1 MNLPVDEHPGNYIA
15 GAKLGS
21 HVVLLGCGRMGSAML
36 AGWLNHPENFL
47 KISVIEPAELD
58 KKYTESDVIAHYSS
72 LDDLANIDA
81 TPIDFVVLAVKPQM
95 MAEAVSQFRNMA
107 LDKIVFLSIAAGLS
121 CEWISEQLGG
131 NSQVVRAMPNTPAAV
146 GAGITALY
154 AAQSV
159 AADQKEFCV
168 RLLQAIGGVIV
179 LPDEKMMDAVTAL
192 SGSGPAYV
200 FLLTEAMQAAGEQ
213 LGLPQELSYK
223 LARGTISGVGALL
236 DQDTSDA
243 SVLRQNVTSK
253 GGTTAAALS
262 VLMED
267 DALLKLISRA
277 MSKAEERSREL
288 GK

>member
-1 MNLPVDEHPGNYIA
+1 
-15 GAKLGS
+15 
-21 HVVLLGCGRMGSAML
+21 
-36 AGWLNHPENFL
+36 
-47 KISVIEPAELD
+47 
-58 KKYTESDVIAHYSS
+58 
-72 LDDLANIDA
+72 
-81 TPIDFVVLAVKPQM
+81 
-95 MAEAVSQFRNMA
+95 
-107 LDKIVFLSIAAGLS
+107 
-121 CEWISEQLGG
+121 
-131 NSQVVRAMPNTPAAV
+131 
-146 GAGITALY
+146 
-154 AAQSV
+154 
-159 AADQKEFCV
+159 
-168 RLLQAIGGVIV
+168 
-179 LPDEKMMDAVTAL
+179 
-192 SGSGPAYV
+192 
-200 FLLTEAMQAAGEQ
+200 MQAAGEQ